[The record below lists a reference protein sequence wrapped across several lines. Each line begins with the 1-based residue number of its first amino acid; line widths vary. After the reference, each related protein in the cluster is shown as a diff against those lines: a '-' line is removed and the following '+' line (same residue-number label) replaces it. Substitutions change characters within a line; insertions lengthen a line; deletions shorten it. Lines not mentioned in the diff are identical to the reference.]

1 MLVFLNNNKLSIND
15 MFRIVANKT
24 ITKDAI
30 ITEQQ
35 FDNSCAEHGY
45 EPKDRGN
52 LLQVLMDKSSRGI
65 TGISL
70 YRLQQYKKQFDMT
83 HKKPIN

>member
-15 MFRIVANKT
+15 MFRIIANKT
-24 ITKDAI
+24 ITQDAI

-45 EPKDRGN
+45 EPKDRSN

-70 YRLQQYKKQFDMT
+70 YRLQQYKK
-83 HKKPIN
+83 